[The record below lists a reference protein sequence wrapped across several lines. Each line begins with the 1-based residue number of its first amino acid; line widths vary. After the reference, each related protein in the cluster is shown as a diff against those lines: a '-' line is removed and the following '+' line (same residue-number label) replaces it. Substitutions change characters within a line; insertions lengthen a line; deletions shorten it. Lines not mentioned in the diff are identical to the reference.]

1 MWHGMALKRF
11 TLHCIGCI
19 ALQWHSKWP
28 SQPHLPGIW
37 SEIFQAVLP
46 AQERGFFGLPEVHG
60 LMFAPLMKDMGSGN
74 RPPSIYI
81 SPWGLVDPW
90 FLWFQHI
97 PPLHHHFA
105 SPARIADWKERHH
118 TPHPQLI
125 HQCHLHKKSISNV
138 GSGIQG
144 TLAKAHAELHGWCDE
159 ACQVW
164 PLGEDFI
171 QSKWNCYQ

>member
-1 MWHGMALKRF
+1 MALKRS

-60 LMFAPLMKDMGSGN
+60 LMFAPLVKDMGSGN

-81 SPWGLVDPW
+81 SPWWGLVDPW

-105 SPARIADWKERHH
+105 SPARIADWKEK
-118 TPHPQLI
+118 TPHPSPATYPSVSSALSAFPMLVVVSKGHWPRPTPSFTADAAKHARSDRWARI
-125 HQCHLHKKSISNV
+125 LFNPN
-138 GSGIQG
+138 G
-144 TLAKAHAELHGWCDE
+144 TAMNG
-159 ACQVW
+159 
-164 PLGEDFI
+164 
-171 QSKWNCYQ
+171 YQ